1 MLKLITG
8 DAHTLPAI
16 AVIHLCRS
24 TTAQMQEDLTTRRLH
39 GSCISSGECAGHR
52 RDTTNIAAPQVAIA
66 APQVCHRS
74 SAGLQRR
81 LQSRVRVLTEGK
93 GRGRRRG
100 ARVGDGLN
108 GREGAA
114 ACNTHEGHRCPY
126 ESHVRLPRPDSGP
139 ELFTYVENGKHQ
151 QHPEL

>member
-16 AVIHLCRS
+16 AVLYLRRS
-24 TTAQMQEDLTTRRLH
+24 TTAQMQEDLACRLH
-39 GSCISSGECAGHR
+39 GSCISSGGCTGHR
-52 RDTTNIAAPQVAIA
+52 RDATSR
-66 APQVCHRS
+66 CHHRCSSVGHRCS
-74 SAGLQRR
+74 SAGLRRR
-81 LQSRVRVLTEGK
+81 LQSRVRVLMEGK

-108 GREGAA
+108 RREGTA
-114 ACNTHEGHRCPY
+114 ACNTQEGHRCPY
-126 ESHVRLPRPDSGP
+126 GSHVRLPRPDSGP
-139 ELFTYVENGKHQ
+139 EMLTYVNNGQHQ

>member
-16 AVIHLCRS
+16 AVLHLRRN
-24 TTAQMQEDLTTRRLH
+24 TMAQMQEDLTTRRLH
-39 GSCISSGECAGHR
+39 GSCISSSGCAGHR
-52 RDTTNIAAPQVAIA
+52 RDTTNVAALQVVVAAPQV
-66 APQVCHRS
+66 S
-74 SAGLQRR
+74 GGGYSLGLGF
-81 LQSRVRVLTEGK
+81 LGK

-114 ACNTHEGHRCPY
+114 ACNTQEGHRCPY
-126 ESHVRLPRPDSGP
+126 GSHVRLPRPDSGP
-139 ELFTYVENGKHQ
+139 ELFTYVDNGQHQ